1 MDPNRPPSRDLSA
14 YSYGSVVNRDDNGN
28 IDVSGVTLDTMV
40 SRGIPKEAIREK
52 YEQTIRDYRKWDQSL
67 GSKELCIL
75 FACIQLLTTNRAE
88 KFLASEST
96 FPGNSGANTQGQ
108 YSGPETPKSVTQTV
122 PGAWSPENV
131 SQDSGVLRTHYQN
144 FGNTATQGQQ
154 SRPDITGGGLNLIDY
169 GVNQL
174 SMSPQRAAAPS
185 QLWQNDPGMLPQ
197 VQQGDTPRA
206 QIAINPPSLSSNPA
220 VHEPR
225 AIKPEINRL
234 PTLEE
239 NGSHAQ
245 TANAGAVSG
254 HHCEQQTMR
263 PQPTTPSRPLTTSYD
278 NTTGSF
284 LTQGHGDNGKGVDY
298 QPRIISVHAQGN
310 QESPRALPDIDALD
324 REVEAAL
331 EDCVAKGTAWL
342 QAERHMK
349 KVVFDAVANR
359 R

>member
-52 YEQTIRDYRKWDQSL
+52 YEQTIRDYQ
-67 GSKELCIL
+67 
-75 FACIQLLTTNRAE
+75 

-96 FPGNSGANTQGQ
+96 VPDNSGANTQGQ
-108 YSGPETPKSVTQTV
+108 YSGQETPKSVTQTV

-154 SRPDITGGGLNLIDY
+154 SRPDTTGGGLNLIDY

-185 QLWQNDPGMLPQ
+185 QPWQNIPGMLPQ

-206 QIAINPPSLSSNPA
+206 QIAINPPSLSINPPSLSSNPA

-239 NGSHAQ
+239 HGSHAQ
-245 TANAGAVSG
+245 TVNAGAVSG

-298 QPRIISVHAQGN
+298 QPRIISVHAQDN

>member
-14 YSYGSVVNRDDNGN
+14 YSYGSVVNHDDNGN

-52 YEQTIRDYRKWDQSL
+52 YEQTIRDYQ
-67 GSKELCIL
+67 
-75 FACIQLLTTNRAE
+75 

-96 FPGNSGANTQGQ
+96 VPGNSCANGQGQ
-108 YSGPETPKSVTQTV
+108 YPGPATPKPVAQTV
-122 PGAWSPENV
+122 PGAWSPENA
-131 SQDSGVLRTHYQN
+131 SQDSDVLRTHYQS

-154 SRPDITGGGLNLIDY
+154 SRPDTTGGGLNLIDY

-174 SMSPQRAAAPS
+174 SMSPQRVAAPS
-185 QLWQNDPGMLPQ
+185 QAWQNDSGMLPGI
-197 VQQGDTPRA
+197 QQGDNPRA
-206 QIAINPPSLSSNPA
+206 QIAIKPPSLSINPPSLSSNLA

-225 AIKPEINRL
+225 AIRPEINKL
-234 PTLEE
+234 PTLKEH
-239 NGSHAQ
+239 GSHAQ
-245 TANAGAVSG
+245 TANPGAVGG
-254 HHCEQQTMR
+254 HHREQQTIR
-263 PQPTTPSRPLTTSYD
+263 AQPTTPSRPLTTTYD
-278 NTTGSF
+278 NATGAF
-284 LTQGHGDNGKGVDY
+284 LTQRHGDNGKGVDY
-298 QPRIISVHAQGN
+298 QPRITSVHDPAN

-324 REVEAAL
+324 SEVEAAL

>member
-52 YEQTIRDYRKWDQSL
+52 YEQTIRDYQ
-67 GSKELCIL
+67 
-75 FACIQLLTTNRAE
+75 
-88 KFLASEST
+88 KFLALEST
-96 FPGNSGANTQGQ
+96 VSGNSGVNRQGQ
-108 YSGPETPKSVTQTV
+108 YSAPETPKPVAQTV
-122 PGAWSPENV
+122 PGAWSPENA
-131 SQDSGVLRTHYQN
+131 SQDSDVLRTHYQN
-144 FGNTATQGQQ
+144 FGNIAAQVQQQ
-154 SRPDITGGGLNLIDY
+154 SRPDTTGGGLNLIDY
-169 GVNQL
+169 GVIQL
-174 SMSPQRAAAPS
+174 SMSPQRVAAPS
-185 QLWQNDPGMLPQ
+185 QSWQNDSSTLPQ
-197 VQQGDTPRA
+197 VQQGDNPRA
-206 QIAINPPSLSSNPA
+206 QIAINPPSLSINPPSLSSTHA
-220 VHEPR
+220 VHGPR

-239 NGSHAQ
+239 HGSHAQ
-245 TANAGAVSG
+245 TASPGATNG
-254 HHCEQQTMR
+254 HHYEQQMMR
-263 PQPTTPSRPLTTSYD
+263 PQPTTPSRPLTTTYD
-278 NTTGSF
+278 NATGAL
-284 LTQGHGDNGKGVDY
+284 LTPGHGDNGKSVDY
-298 QPRIISVHAQGN
+298 QPRITSVHDSGN
-310 QESPRALPDIDALD
+310 QESSRALPDIDALD